1 MCTHSA
7 RWTPH
12 NIQYEQSMTE
22 QTNAHEQTI
31 SQIEKN
37 YRDLTVTHSKEENK
51 ITKRT

>member
-12 NIQYEQSMTE
+12 NTQYVQSMTE
-22 QTNAHEQTI
+22 QANAHEQTI

-37 YRDLTVTHSKEENK
+37 YRDLSVRHSKKES
-51 ITKRT
+51 TKRT